1 MAEAKAQK
9 ARRVLVQVVAS
20 YDTKTVRKTAVENS
34 SEFKDFL
41 AMSYQSGDLD
51 SLDHMDIM
59 SELEDEL
66 EINFLDGPFNTWKD
80 VFEKILKHLNE
91 E

>member
-1 MAEAKAQK
+1 
-9 ARRVLVQVVAS
+9 VLVQVVSS

-34 SEFKDFL
+34 TEFREFL
-41 AMSYQSGDLD
+41 ALPFQSGDLD

-66 EINFLDGPFNTWKD
+66 DIGFLDGPFSTWQD
-80 VFEKILKHLNE
+80 VFDKVIKHLNE

>member
-9 ARRVLVQVVAS
+9 ARRVLVQVVSS

-34 SEFKDFL
+34 TEFREFL
-41 AMSYQSGDLD
+41 ALPFQSGDLD

-66 EINFLDGPFNTWKD
+66 EIGFLDGPFATWQD
-80 VFEKILKHLNE
+80 VFDKVIKHLNE